1 MSDSLHKVII
11 LTAPSGA
18 GKTSITKYLL
28 QHFPKLAFS
37 VSATTRAPRG
47 SEQDGVDYHYISLE
61 KFEGLI
67 KENEFLEYEMVY
79 EGVYYGTLKS
89 ELDRIWSLGK
99 VPVLDIDVK
108 GALHVQEQLGEK
120 SISLFIMPPSI
131 DVLRERLQNRK
142 TETAESMQ
150 TRLNKAEYE
159 IGFSNNFNAIIKNE
173 VLETACIETAEILK
187 KFLGPDFTK

>member
-1 MSDSLHKVII
+1 
-11 LTAPSGA
+11 
-18 GKTSITKYLL
+18 
-28 QHFPKLAFS
+28 
-37 VSATTRAPRG
+37 
-47 SEQDGVDYHYISLE
+47 
-61 KFEGLI
+61 
-67 KENEFLEYEMVY
+67 
-79 EGVYYGTLKS
+79 
-89 ELDRIWSLGK
+89 LDRIWSLGK

-159 IGFSNNFNAIIKNE
+159 IGFSNKFNAIIKNE

>member
-131 DVLRERLQNRK
+131 EVLRERLQNRK

-159 IGFSNNFNAIIKNE
+159 IGFSNKFNAIIKNE